1 MNDVSDRISAVVE
14 LTTEELQKLQEND
27 EMQPNTIYVPEDHF
41 ESVELDN
48 YLDGTQS
55 ITFKLKAIDA
65 ANVTKLV
72 EDLTSLSTFYPDLI
86 VKIDLENPSVIP
98 SNLLGTIVKPV
109 QE

>member
-1 MNDVSDRISAVVE
+1 MNDTSNRISAVVE
-14 LTTEELQKLQEND
+14 LSKEELQTLRD
-27 EMQPNTIYVPEDHF
+27 EDGMKPDTIYVDDQF

-55 ITFKLKAIDA
+55 ITFKLKEIDA
-65 ANVTKLV
+65 ENVAKLV